1 MIAVQALYH
10 GSGPVQE
17 LCGSKAMSASK
28 FMEASSGAPGHLA
41 IITLLL
47 PLRGHREIS
56 WFSYLEFP
64 VDFLFRSSE
73 PVSSWASCPIEIGA
87 AF

>member
-1 MIAVQALYH
+1 MIAVQALDH

-17 LCGSKAMSASK
+17 LCGGKAMSGSK

-47 PLRGHREIS
+47 PLRGHREVP
-56 WFSYLEFP
+56 WFRYLKFP
-64 VDFLFRSSE
+64 VDFLYRGSE
-73 PVSSWASCPIEIGA
+73 PVSTGHPVPLK
-87 AF
+87 

>member
-1 MIAVQALYH
+1 MIAVQALDH

-28 FMEASSGAPGHLA
+28 FMEATSGDPGHLA

-47 PLRGHREIS
+47 PLSGHREVPCFRYLK
-56 WFSYLEFP
+56 FS
-64 VDFLFRSSE
+64 VDFLFRSPE
-73 PVSSWASCPIEIGA
+73 PVSTGHPVPLK
-87 AF
+87 